1 VATRLT
7 SGGKKTSLTM
17 GIQNIIRRSGILA
30 GSIAICIL
38 PTQMWLAVKTQSAV
52 KSGNSLVTALWFSHL
67 YADPQALLP
76 SKDRQLKTT
85 LSEALRAKK
94 AGLSWNLVSE
104 VFEKRV
110 FQNLASADDYVT
122 LLEMERML
130 HEKTP
135 RSREDI
141 YSKVRLHA
149 DLLTTQFDLIEE
161 RHRAAADELV
171 TWISTNYQPGKPLAV
186 IVVCTGNSRRSI
198 LGSTMGNIAA
208 AYYGLPDI
216 RFYSGGTTPSAFNP
230 RTVETLKEIGVVV
243 EPTGKEGPRGSS
255 GEANP
260 IYKVLWRASH
270 ETLEFSKVYSDAH
283 NPQSGFA
290 AVMVCSQADA
300 ECPVVKGAGKRI
312 SAPYADPKEYDGA
325 EFEAAKYAERRD
337 DIGRFM
343 LSVLM
348 QARRRLE
355 LDNKLK

>member
-1 VATRLT
+1 
-7 SGGKKTSLTM
+7 M
-17 GIQNIIRRSGILA
+17 IRRGIILA
-30 GSIAICIL
+30 GAVTLCIL
-38 PTQMWLAVKTQSAV
+38 ATQMPARAVKIQPAG
-52 KSGNSLVTALWFSHL
+52 KPGNPLVTALWFSHL
-67 YADPQALLP
+67 YAEPHALTP

-85 LSEALRAKK
+85 LGETLRAKK

-110 FQNLASADDYVT
+110 FQSFASANDYIT
-122 LLEMERML
+122 LPEMERML
-130 HEKTP
+130 NEKTP
-135 RSREDI
+135 RSREDMFL
-141 YSKVRLHA
+141 KVRRQA

-171 TWISTNYQPGKPLAV
+171 AWISTNYQPGKPLAV

-216 RFYSGGTTPSAFNP
+216 YFYSGGTTPSAFNP
-230 RTVETLKEIGVVV
+230 RTVATLKEIGVEV
-243 EPTGKEGPRGSS
+243 EPSGKEASRGSS

-260 IYKVLWRASH
+260 IYRIRWGTGL
-270 ETLEFSKVYSDAH
+270 ETLEFSKIYSDVN

-290 AVMVCSQADA
+290 AIMVCNQADA
-300 ECPVVKGAGKRI
+300 ECPIVKGAVKRI

-337 DIGRFM
+337 DIGRLM
-343 LSVLM
+343 LCVLM
-348 QARRRLE
+348 QAHRRLE